1 MGVEP
6 TTLGLGNQ
14 RSTIG
19 AIASDLNSLLPKT
32 PNPFPF
38 LIIWPY

>member
-1 MGVEP
+1 MGFEP

-19 AIASDLNSLLPKT
+19 AIASNLNTLLPKT
-32 PNPFPF
+32 PNPIRF
-38 LIIWPY
+38 LII